1 MWVEGR
7 GNLPGQLV
15 VVSGPSGSGK
25 SSVIRKVLE
34 RSELNLTLSISG
46 TSRAPRLGEVD
57 GVDYY
62 FKSQT
67 AFREAIDR
75 GDFLEW
81 AEYNDQYYGTPAA
94 PVFERL
100 EAGGSVLLE
109 IEVAGALQIR
119 ERVPSA
125 YFVFMRTPTFRDLE
139 TRLQARGTET
149 DAQIFRRLRKARV
162 ELAEAHWYDATLVN
176 DDFNACVEAL
186 TQLLKAQRLGGSSN
200 HA

>member
-46 TSRAPRLGEVD
+46 TSRAPRLGDVD